1 MKRTLTYWQIGGF
14 VFTGILGTLLHFAYT
29 WSNQSVFFAPF
40 SAINES
46 IWEHMKLLFFPMFVF
61 ALIERFFHRNEFEN
75 FWCVK
80 LVGITLGI
88 LLIPILYYSYTG
100 MFGIQKDWINISIFF
115 LANAV
120 AYLLETWLLKRRL
133 PACTYPLLALFLLCV
148 IAFVFVVFTFVPPN
162 IPLFIPPNTR
172 K

>member
-1 MKRTLTYWQIGGF
+1 MKKPLNYWQIGGF
-14 VFTGILGTLLHFAYT
+14 IFTCITGTLLHFAYN

-61 ALIERFFHRNEFEN
+61 ALVENFFLGNEYEN

-80 LVGITLGI
+80 LLGITLGI
-88 LLIPILYYSYTG
+88 LLIPVLYYSYTG
-100 MFGIQKDWINISIFF
+100 MFGIEKDWINISIFF

-120 AYLLETWLLKRRL
+120 AYLLETWLLKRGL
-133 PACTYPLLALFLLCV
+133 PRCVQPLLALFLLCL
-148 IAFVFVVFTFVPPN
+148 IAFVFVVFTFAPPT
-162 IPLFIPPNTR
+162 IPLFEPPN
-172 K
+172 

>member
-1 MKRTLTYWQIGGF
+1 MKKPLNYWQIGGF
-14 VFTGILGTLLHFAYT
+14 IFTCITGTLLHFAYN

-61 ALIERFFHRNEFEN
+61 ALVENFFLGNEYEI

-80 LVGITLGI
+80 LLGITLGI

-100 MFGIQKDWINISIFF
+100 IFGIEIDWINISIFF

-120 AYLLETWLLKRRL
+120 AYLLETWLLKRGI
-133 PACTYPLLALFLLCV
+133 PGCVHPLLALFLLCL
-148 IAFVFVVFTFVPPN
+148 IAFVFVVFTFAPPT
-162 IPLFIPPNTR
+162 IPLFEPPN
-172 K
+172 